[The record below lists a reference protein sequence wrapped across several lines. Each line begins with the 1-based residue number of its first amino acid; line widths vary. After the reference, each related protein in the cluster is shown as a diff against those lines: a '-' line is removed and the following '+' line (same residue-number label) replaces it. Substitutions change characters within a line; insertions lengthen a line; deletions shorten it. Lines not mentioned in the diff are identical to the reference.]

1 MKEISGALRCDTLTG
16 MGKETDD
23 LIRRGQRA
31 IKLAEGTRKMHAKK
45 SRRDSLGRIQD
56 VKLARQRIAEVMKD
70 LRPVIHWNASVA
82 HWRVTADEYKALR
95 ELSKDLQRQ
104 RMKLH
109 RFIPLE
115 AWKEENED

>member
-1 MKEISGALRCDTLTG
+1 MKISGAFRCDTLGG

-23 LIRRGQRA
+23 LIRRAERA
-31 IKLAEGTRKMHAKK
+31 IKLAEQTRRMHAKK

-56 VKLARQRIAEVMKD
+56 VKLARQRIAEVMED

-82 HWRVTADEYKALR
+82 HWRVTADEYKVLR
-95 ELSKDLQRQ
+95 ELSKALQRQ